1 MIVKTAKV
9 INDYGIHMRPCNM
22 IVDITC
28 GVRSDVLLS
37 KDGKNWVDGKSIMAL
52 TMMAA
57 IQDDEIS
64 VKADG
69 VDEQE
74 TVDEIIDLISNG
86 FSDEEME
93 LKK

>member
-1 MIVKTAKV
+1 MIVKTVKV
-9 INDYGIHMRPCNM
+9 INDYGIHMRSCNM

-28 GVRSDVLLS
+28 GVSSKVLLS
-37 KDGKNWVDGKSIMAL
+37 KDGENWVDGKSIMAL
-52 TMMAA
+52 TMLAA
-57 IQDDEIS
+57 VQHDEVS

-74 TVDEIIDLISNG
+74 VVDDIIDLIGKG
-86 FSDEEME
+86 FSEEEMD

>member
-1 MIVKTAKV
+1 MIVKTVKV
-9 INDYGIHMRPCNM
+9 ISEHGIHMRPCNM

-37 KDGKNWVDGKSIMAL
+37 KDGKNWADAKSIMAL

-57 IQDDEIS
+57 TQDDEIS

-74 TVDEIIDLISNG
+74 VVDEIIDLIEKG
-86 FSDEEME
+86 FFEEE
-93 LKK
+93 TESKK